1 MSEHEFVAPILDP
14 PGDGNLP
21 GTPPPFVGRTEEL
34 ARLTELIDQAPPK
47 PVVITGAT
55 DARRSALVMHWA
67 DNNPSRFD
75 GVPIVL
81 RTTRLPMRRLLTRLG
96 VAHAAIPEG
105 LAAQLRQ
112 YREAVGSQRPLVV
125 LDGIEEPATVG
136 RLLGGVPGSTV
147 LITSRAA
154 VDWTATLRLAPV
166 DQDLPLGIPPV
177 SRSGMALL
185 EWLRSSPGLDI
196 SLDTLVA
203 LMPDGRAEA
212 ELALRPLTLHGL
224 LERQRSRF
232 WLADRSHLRPPEP
245 PLADGALQPRRI
257 IDHYLNSALDADRLL
272 SPMRPQW
279 VPAIA
284 ADVTRDHIA
293 DAGAALDW
301 FDDEHT
307 NLLAIQ
313 LLCLRKGWFEQAW
326 QLAWA
331 LETYH
336 RRRGLLGDPA
346 TTWPAA
352 TDTARLLTDAAG
364 ISVVR
369 QAVADLDDPVGEATP
384 EVLALERIAAVNA
397 ELGDFQAARRNWD
410 RVRDLRRGPVTE
422 VTVYTS
428 DNVGE
433 PLRDAVVE
441 LLQVAG
447 FAVVGKDTP
456 VRGSW
461 FQRLRVRGDAKAV
474 DKLGEL
480 AGKLERA
487 AELKYIATPRSEN
500 DEREAN
506 AIAKLAEAMKD
517 VDEVVIRTSS
527 VLFVKTA
534 GCVMSIVLSEEQIR
548 CLDRNPQLM
557 QAPAKVLDAL
567 AELVRGEPVPLAVEG
582 QTG

>member
-34 ARLTELIDQAPPK
+34 ARLTELVERGTA
-47 PVVITGAT
+47 
-55 DARRSALVMHWA
+55 
-67 DNNPSRFD
+67 
-75 GVPIVL
+75 VPIVISGL
-81 RTTRLPMRRLLTRLG
+81 GGVGKTSLVLHWASQNEKLFRGGQIIFRTAVLPMRRLLARLG
-96 VAHAAIPEG
+96 VDHAAIPEG
-105 LAAQLRQ
+105 LAAQLRL
-112 YREAVGSQRPLVV
+112 YRETTRTRRVLVV
-125 LDGIEEPATVG
+125 LDGIENPALVR
-136 RLLGGVPGSTV
+136 RLLSGAPAITV
-147 LITSRAA
+147 LITSRITPDNAVTLPPLPIEEGYPRLSAA
-154 VDWTATLRLAPV
+154 SPAA
-166 DQDLPLGIPPV
+166 
-177 SRSGMALL
+177 SALL
-185 EWLRSSPGLDI
+185 ELLCAAPGPDFSLHTIAALSTGDPLLPHRS
-196 SLDTLVA
+196 A
-203 LMPDGRAEA
+203 L
-212 ELALRPLTLHGL
+212 ELAHLGL
-224 LERQRSRF
+224 LENRRSRH
-232 WLADRSHLRPPEP
+232 WIPDWIRP
-245 PLADGALQPRRI
+245 LLLKALGAPRTVHRRRI
-257 IDHYLNSALDADRLL
+257 ADCYLQTAVDADRLL
-272 SPMRPQW
+272 SPARSQLTPPMAEEVIREHL
-279 VPAIA
+279 
-284 ADVTRDHIA
+284 D
-293 DAGAALDW
+293 DAREALTW
-301 FDDEHT
+301 FDAEHA
-307 NLLAIQ
+307 NLLAVQ
-313 LLCLRKGWFEQAW
+313 QLCLREGWSEHAW

-346 TTWPAA
+346 TTWHAA
-352 TDTARLLTDAAG
+352 VDTARLLEDSPG

-369 QAVADLDDPVGEATP
+369 QVLADLDDPVGEATW
-384 EVLALERIAAVNA
+384 EVLALEGIAAVNA
-397 ELGDFQAARRNWD
+397 ELGDFEGARRNWD

-422 VTVYTS
+422 VTVYTT

-447 FAVVGKDTP
+447 FAVTGKDTP
-456 VRGSW
+456 IRGSW

-517 VDEVVIRTSS
+517 VDEVIIRTSS